1 MKRTKVFPK
10 KPTTETSQSEPLQSE
25 PDNSS
30 IWQDPFVH
38 ILIILAAGFLVYFNT
53 MSVPFIFDDYLC
65 LVNNPAIK
73 SFDCFPDTRK
83 VFDFAINPDIK
94 NNFILRPVS
103 YFTFAFNY
111 ALHGLNLFGYHLV
124 NLLLHISCAILVY
137 YLSTQL
143 LMISVL
149 ADREESNKASEM
161 TKVNMLSLFTA
172 LLFVCHPVQTQAV
185 TYIIQRFVP
194 LTTFFYLAALVL
206 YVQFRNTSTQKL
218 RLLFYALSL
227 SVTILAM
234 ESKEIA
240 FTLPVMITMLEFIFL
255 SGKIGPRIVRL
266 IPFFLTMAIIPFK
279 LLHLPSQVAPENAAD
294 ISGAI
299 NLVNFKGT
307 SSWDYLMTQFSVIT
321 TYIRLLFL
329 PIGQNFDYDIPL
341 QKHFFSM
348 SVLLPFLL
356 LLIIAG
362 TGIYLLRHSG
372 ENRHFKIIAFGI
384 FWFFIALSVESSI
397 VPIDD
402 LIYEHRVYLPSI
414 GFFIALLSGVSVIH
428 SRLTGKSIANSNIA
442 TFALAALVLC
452 LSTGS
457 ILRNKIWSSEST
469 LWEDTVKKS
478 PKKARVHIEFGRA
491 IIKQTGITIDDKEAR
506 DASGFQSII
515 NAAGFNKVD
524 FRTIKNVALFD
535 KAIIE
540 FKEAIRLA
548 PGMLLPYANLAV
560 LYMHIDKFPEAD
572 QMLLKAED
580 VAPTSF
586 IPHCLRGELLEYMN
600 NDVEARQEY
609 LTAIKLEPFA
619 QQPRINLSNLY
630 AKKGNTSDAI
640 NVLEILMK
648 VSPSDRIRNKI
659 EALKTYDGK

>member
-10 KPTTETSQSEPLQSE
+10 TTTTNQSQPLQQE
-25 PDNSS
+25 PDNSNL
-30 IWQDPFVH
+30 WQDPFVH
-38 ILIILAAGFLVYFNT
+38 ILIILATGFVVYFNT

-73 SFDCFPDTRK
+73 SFDCFPDTQK
-83 VFDFAINPDIK
+83 VFDFAINSDIK
-94 NNFILRPVS
+94 NNFILRPIS

-137 YLSTQL
+137 CLSTQL
-143 LMISVL
+143 LTISVM
-149 ADREESNKASEM
+149 AGRDESSTTSEISNAS
-161 TKVNMLSLFTA
+161 MLSLFTA
-172 LLFVCHPVQTQAV
+172 LLFICHPVQTQAV

-194 LTTFFYLAALVL
+194 MTTLFYLAALVL
-206 YVQFRNTSTQKL
+206 YVQFRNTSTQKS
-218 RLLFYALSL
+218 RVLFYALSL
-227 SVTILAM
+227 SATVLAM

-240 FTLPVMITMLEFIFL
+240 FTLPVTIAMFEFIFL

-266 IPFFLTMAIIPFK
+266 IPFLLTLAIIPFK
-279 LLHLPSQVAPENAAD
+279 LLHLPSQIAPENATG

-299 NLVNFKGT
+299 NLINFKGT

-329 PIGQNFDYDIPL
+329 PIEQNFDYDFPL

-348 SVLLPFLL
+348 SVLLPLL
-356 LLIIAG
+356 LLLTIAG
-362 TGIYLLRHSG
+362 MGIYLLRHSS

-428 SRLTGKSIANSNIA
+428 SRVTGKSIASSKIA
-442 TFALAALVLC
+442 TFSLAVLVVC
-452 LSTGS
+452 LSTS
-457 ILRNKIWSSEST
+457 AILRNKIWGSEAT

-478 PKKARVHIEFGRA
+478 PKKARVHIELGRA
-491 IIKQTGITIDDKEAR
+491 IIKQTGINIDDKEAR
-506 DASGFQSII
+506 DASDFQSFA
-515 NAAGFNKVD
+515 NSPGFNKVD
-524 FRTIKNVALFD
+524 FRSIKNVALFD

-540 FKEAIRLA
+540 FNEAIRLA
-548 PGMLLPYANLAV
+548 PGLLLSYANLAV
-560 LYMHIDKFPEAD
+560 LYMYIDKFPEAD
-572 QMLLKAED
+572 KMLLKAEN
-580 VAPTSF
+580 VAPKSF
-586 IPHCLRGELLEYMN
+586 IPHCLRGELLEYQN
-600 NDVEARQEY
+600 NDAEARQEY
-609 LTAIKLEPFA
+609 LTAIRLEPFA

-630 AKKGNTSDAI
+630 ARKGNTSDAI
-640 NVLEILMK
+640 KVIEILMK
-648 VSPSDRIRNKI
+648 TSPSDRIRNKI
-659 EALKTYDGK
+659 ESLKTYNGQ